1 MFNKSH
7 VLPAVA
13 GIAALTM
20 SQFAFADGVDTS
32 AALAEIASAKTA
44 VLAVGAAVFGL
55 AVGIKLYKW
64 IRRSL

>member
-1 MFNKSH
+1 MFYKLR
-7 VLPAVA
+7 VPAVA
-13 GIAALTM
+13 GVVALTA
-20 SQFAFADGVDTS
+20 SQFAFAGVDTA